1 MENIISLTNNLFDYF
16 INHLNAQTFFIVYL
30 IILNVS
36 SLFAMLWDKWMAI
49 KKAQRIS
56 EQTLLAMGFFGG
68 GLGGLVGMFLFRHK
82 IRKPYFTIVYLAGIF
97 LVVLVYYQFFASL
110 F

>member
-1 MENIISLTNNLFDYF
+1 MENIILLTNNLFEYF
-16 INHLNAQTFFIVYL
+16 FNHINAQSFFILYL

-36 SLFAMLWDKWMAI
+36 LLFAMLWDKWMAI
-49 KKAQRIS
+49 KNAQRIS

-82 IRKPYFTIVYLAGIF
+82 IRKPYFTIVYLAGIC